1 MPLTTYTLTATILDA
16 SGAGLAGVV
25 LTAQLDKADEDTGTG
40 IVVPATAFSATTD
53 ANGVATLDLWSNT
66 AGSTG
71 SVYRFVATYAGA
83 TLFNT
88 TGTMPASAANLRDL
102 IDVAAALPMQ
112 PYPAADFEREGRIV
126 DDLVE
131 LMHGPDTE
139 AHRTRVKR
147 WIWHV
152 LNHAK
157 RGRAWW
163 FLENLARRE
172 LSAGQD
178 VIDLVGHFDRV
189 KAVFAPKRL
198 NQVALSELVAKREE
212 YAKRNWANGGEPKV
226 YALEAGRRLH
236 LWPAPAGA
244 TPFAVLY
251 LRPMLLPT
259 LPDEWETILLDGVIG
274 RYGRH
279 FDRDALVEEPA
290 SFERR
295 YLMALRE
302 AGSDSH
308 DALVHDRWG
317 LPTPDGGT
325 VAADSRYDTPTAFTA
340 PASVDGIG
348 YVSVETGP
356 YLFQVA

>member
-40 IVVPATAFSATTD
+40 IVVPSTPFTATTD
-53 ANGVATLDLWSNT
+53 ASGIATLQLWSNT
-66 AGSTG
+66 AGSAG

-83 TLFNT
+83 TLFNA
-88 TGTMPASAANLRDL
+88 TGVMPAAAAHLREL
-102 IDVAAALPMQ
+102 IDVSAALPMQ

-126 DDLVE
+126 DDLIE
-131 LMHGPDTE
+131 LMHGPATE
-139 AHRTRVKR
+139 AHRARAKR

-152 LNHAK
+152 MNHAK

-163 FLENLARRE
+163 FLENMARRE
-172 LSAGQD
+172 LSVGQD

-198 NQVALSELVAKREE
+198 TQCALSDVIARREE
-212 YAKRNWANGGEPKV
+212 HTKRYWANGGEPKV

-251 LRPMLLPT
+251 LRPMMLPI
-259 LPDEWETILLDGVIG
+259 LPEEWETILLDGVIG

-279 FDRDALVEEPA
+279 FDRDALIEDPA

-295 YLMALRE
+295 YLRAVRE
-302 AGSDSH
+302 AASDSH
-308 DALVHDRWG
+308 DVVMHDRWG
-317 LPTPDGGT
+317 LPMPDGGL
-325 VAADSRYDTPTAFTA
+325 VAADSRYDTPTVFTA
-340 PASVDGIG
+340 PASVAGVG